1 MGIYNSS
8 VDIARHYMPYVVRGR
23 FVYSIFG
30 LTRIPPKFEIKIMYN
45 SVIMTA
51 TDWAQF
57 ILALLSIGAIIIGA
71 IRWYIK
77 IQIKPIAEA
86 VEDIRSET
94 KTNGGTSMR
103 DEIKAI
109 KIEQED
115 AKVLRKAT
123 SDKLDHMYDVLL
135 DFVSRSK

>member
-1 MGIYNSS
+1 
-8 VDIARHYMPYVVRGR
+8 
-23 FVYSIFG
+23 
-30 LTRIPPKFEIKIMYN
+30 MYN

-57 ILALLSIGAIIIGA
+57 TLALLSIGAIIIGA

-77 IQIKPIAEA
+77 IQVKPIVEA
-86 VEDIRSET
+86 VEDIRAET

-103 DEIKAI
+103 DEIKSI
-109 KIEQED
+109 KCEQEE

>member
-1 MGIYNSS
+1 
-8 VDIARHYMPYVVRGR
+8 
-23 FVYSIFG
+23 
-30 LTRIPPKFEIKIMYN
+30 MYN
-45 SVIMTA
+45 RFIMTT

-57 ILALLSIGAIIIGA
+57 ILALLSIGAIIVSS

-86 VEDIRSET
+86 VEDIRAET

-123 SDKLDHMYDVLL
+123 SDKLDHMYDL
-135 DFVSRSK
+135 FVDYVSKNSK

>member
-1 MGIYNSS
+1 MGAYVQCLTMLEYITHMLSGKVCILYFWLNSYP
-8 VDIARHYMPYVVRGR
+8 AE
-23 FVYSIFG
+23 
-30 LTRIPPKFEIKIMYN
+30 FEIKIMYN

-57 ILALLSIGAIIIGA
+57 ILALLSIGAIIVGA

-103 DEIKAI
+103 DEIKSI
-109 KIEQED
+109 KLEQEN
-115 AKVLRKAT
+115 AREKRKAT
-123 SDKLDHMYDVLL
+123 SDKLDHMYEVLL

>member
-1 MGIYNSS
+1 ML
-8 VDIARHYMPYVVRGR
+8 DIVRHCMPYVVRER

-77 IQIKPIAEA
+77 IQVKPIVEA
-86 VEDIRSET
+86 VEDIRAET

-103 DEIKAI
+103 DEIKSI
-109 KIEQED
+109 KCEQEE